1 MTYASHIWCTSLKIT
16 QTQEGSIPPKI
27 IMSDIV
33 VKAQALM
40 AKQEKFRLQ
49 NLGFVIL
56 GKLPNFSEIVFNR
69 NSITT
74 FQTCFKNNV

>member
-1 MTYASHIWCTSLKIT
+1 MHTSENYANSGMQH
-16 QTQEGSIPPKI
+16 PVKI
-27 IMSDIV
+27 IMSDTA

-49 NLGFVIL
+49 NPAFVIL

-74 FQTCFKNNV
+74 FQTFVSRIMYKKE